1 MGGGNFNWNG
11 KLTRFGQ
18 VLNKKTETDQSN
30 LLNYFGFSPFRRRL
44 AGPWALEHLPYLPP
58 AWNAHARTLYLQA
71 LRDAVAISRIPV
83 RSSPPRG
90 SKKQKVAPSGGML
103 FRGAE
108 LKALASESPGP
119 ASPTENLS
127 VDPVLDELRRWDG
140 MGVKEYEKFISTD
153 GLLNEFAMMWSIRE
167 AFPLHH
173 IVFKQ
178 TASHLAH
185 EAFVEQIFSR
195 AGLLSDPNLDP
206 AHLVTLVKVGF
217 NKAACNPPIAAI
229 MDKYYEMFRG
239 HSKAKDE
246 AAVGE
251 AGCSSAPVMDANDD

>member
-1 MGGGNFNWNG
+1 MF
-11 KLTRFGQ
+11 
-18 VLNKKTETDQSN
+18 
-30 LLNYFGFSPFRRRL
+30 
-44 AGPWALEHLPYLPP
+44 
-58 AWNAHARTLYLQA
+58 
-71 LRDAVAISRIPV
+71 
-83 RSSPPRG
+83 
-90 SKKQKVAPSGGML
+90 

-167 AFPLHH
+167 AFPLHY